1 MLILALDVGTSTGWA
16 LLGATGR
23 IESGTQRFDL
33 KRGESPGMRFI
44 AFTRWLAEVARVPDD
59 AAPSPIEL
67 IAFEQPHHRG
77 GAATELLIG
86 FTTRIVEFCARHGI
100 QHAAV
105 HSATLKRWAT
115 GDARADKQL
124 MRAACAARWGHM
136 PQTDDE
142 ADAVAL
148 VYYARQTWDA
158 A

>member
-44 AFTRWLAEVARVPDD
+44 AFTRWLAEVAR
-59 AAPSPIEL
+59 
-67 IAFEQPHHRG
+67 HHRG